1 MEMLR
6 AESAGLTFSVVAPS
20 SVAGIRHS
28 ENVDEVDANN
38 TNFKQCMIN
47 DGGRVNKA
55 KRIGEVWWMRLLHC
69 TKEWQSQGKIAAD

>member
-6 AESAGLTFSVVAPS
+6 AESARLTFSVVAPDS
-20 SVAGIRHS
+20 AAETRHS
-28 ENVDEVDANN
+28 KDFVELDANS

-47 DGGRVNKA
+47 DDGRVNKT